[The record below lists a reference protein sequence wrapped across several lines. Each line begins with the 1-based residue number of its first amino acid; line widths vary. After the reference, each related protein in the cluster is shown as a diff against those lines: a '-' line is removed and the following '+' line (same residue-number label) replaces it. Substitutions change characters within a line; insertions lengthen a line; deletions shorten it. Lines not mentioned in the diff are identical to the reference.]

1 MSVAKCLGIDDLDA
15 QNMRE
20 ARAQWPHWRQTSRD
34 LPDVELAE
42 LPRWMKAVE
51 PPQRDAVLTALFAIA
66 EDDPRAYLALAWL
79 LMPGAAKEAGRIR
92 RLADE
97 IDEIVAGQLWIQ
109 MHEHDPA
116 DSTCVAARILD
127 RVRRE
132 SMAELGVGDLA
143 KRRDET
149 WARTVVVER
158 FDDAKPVGV
167 GEEASADV
175 EMLNDVIQRAIDAGA
190 LTERDR
196 DLLLDLAHA
205 AELADAPGRRGRGG
219 LTTPSVTQ
227 MVEEAHGMSSR
238 SIRRHVSQAVKAIR
252 ASAR

>member
-1 MSVAKCLGIDDLDA
+1 MSVAKCLGVVDLDA
-15 QNMRE
+15 SNMRE
-20 ARAQWPHWRQTSRD
+20 ARARWPHGRELSPD
-34 LPDVELAE
+34 LPDVALED

-66 EDDPRAYLALAWL
+66 QHDPRAYLALAWL

-116 DSTCVAARILD
+116 NSTCVAARILD

-149 WARTVVVER
+149 WARTVVVDA
-158 FDDAKPVGV
+158 FDDSTPNGV
-167 GEEASADV
+167 GDEESGDA
-175 EMLNDVIQRAIDAGA
+175 EMLNDLIQRAIDAGA
-190 LTERDR
+190 LTELRPR
-196 DLLLDLAHA
+196 PTSRPGSRGRVGRCPRPARA
-205 AELADAPGRRGRGG
+205 RRAYDAIGDSDGRGG
-219 LTTPSVTQ
+219 PRPVVPLDSPPCLPS
-227 MVEEAHGMSSR
+227 GR
-238 SIRRHVSQAVKAIR
+238 GDP
-252 ASAR
+252 